1 VVDCSINIGSNY
13 VYAVTNDPLQIVMLN
28 GVDGSLM
35 HSKVLYC
42 ASSVVYCSLGVL
54 ASNII
59 YIPIANNVVL
69 YYRDL
74 LVPWYSYVTLLS
86 SSDLS
91 YITTDSVWD
100 APNHNP
106 LFMKASVNLQGTVP
120 YIESA
125 AVL

>member
-13 VYAVTNDPLQIVMLN
+13 VYAVTTDPLQMVMLN

-42 ASSVVYCSLGVL
+42 ASSVDYCSLGVL

-74 LVPWYSYVTLLS
+74 NDPWYSYVTLLS

-100 APNHNP
+100 APNYNP
-106 LFMKASVNLQGTVP
+106 LFMKASVDLQGTVP